1 MGNRSNNKGR
11 DNRSPW
17 PRLSLRTEKGVDER
31 HQSNHFGDRPIK
43 EHLERSSGEKK
54 AEMSNESSSIQIGDK
69 SLNAAELSNE
79 SSSIQIG
86 DKGLN
91 ATELSNL
98 SSQEGNGSLDNTKK
112 KDTSGAFEQSN
123 HGREKWGIYLMR
135 MTKTRAPKAQKS
147 PGVARK
153 INSSPLLGAKTL
165 VCSICPPMKSNSLRT
180 ERNPEESGIV
190 LPGTNP
196 LPTSPFKDGRAYSF
210 VSEKE
215 GRMNPNQTQVQE
227 SSSVAESAGNRNEGK
242 RQERIYSK
250 AGKNEKT
257 QRQG

>member
-1 MGNRSNNKGR
+1 
-11 DNRSPW
+11 
-17 PRLSLRTEKGVDER
+17 
-31 HQSNHFGDRPIK
+31 
-43 EHLERSSGEKK
+43 
-54 AEMSNESSSIQIGDK
+54 MSNESSSIKIGDK
-69 SLNAAELSNE
+69 GLNATETSNE

-91 ATELSNL
+91 ANELSNL
-98 SSQEGNGSLDNTKK
+98 SSQEGNESQDNSTK
-112 KDTSGAFEQSN
+112 KDTSGTFEQSN
-123 HGREKWGIYLMR
+123 HGREKWGDL
-135 MTKTRAPKAQKS
+135 TDEDDKDK
-147 PGVARK
+147 
-153 INSSPLLGAKTL
+153 GAKGPEVTESSEEDKRFSFAYREDPRL
-165 VCSICPPMKSNSLRT
+165 FGLPPMKNNSLRT
-180 ERNPEESGIV
+180 EQNPEESGIV